1 MESPHSHTPEP
12 QSLDFEIFFSEKL
25 KARGISLKKLAE
37 ESDIAL
43 HHLENLLRGNFEQL
57 PPAPYVRGYLI
68 TLGRILDFDGEEWWQ
83 SLKAQNLIEGAGPRD
98 TLPVNRFAHKPVRKA
113 LWGVGIAAFAL
124 ALYLA
129 VRLPSI
135 MGIPELQIT
144 FPQEEQVVTS
154 HQEIL
159 FEGRVAPGA
168 RLLLNGE
175 EIPVAPDGK
184 WSVEVPL
191 SSGLNVVEF
200 SAKKLL
206 GQERVVRRRV
216 IFQPQA
222 STQDALPI
230 QVIPRGQAPLSQ

>member
-1 MESPHSHTPEP
+1 MDSRRPHAPEP

-25 KARGISLKKLAE
+25 KARGISLKKLSE

-43 HHLENLLRGNFEQL
+43 HHLENLLRGNFEKL

-83 SLKAQNLIEGAGPRD
+83 SLRAQNLLEDSGPHD
-98 TLPVNRFAHKPVRKA
+98 MLPRNRFAQKPVRKA
-113 LWGVGIAAFAL
+113 LWGAGIVILAL

-135 MGIPELQIT
+135 VGIPELQIS

-168 RLLLNGE
+168 RLFLNGE
-175 EIPVAPDGK
+175 EIPAAPDGT

-191 SSGLNVVEF
+191 SPGLNVVEF

-206 GQERVVRRRV
+206 GQKRVVRRRV
-216 IFQPQA
+216 IFQPEA
-222 STQDALPI
+222 STQDIPPI
-230 QVIPRGQAPLSQ
+230 QVIPRSETHPSQ